1 MDQRHVGMKSSTM
14 EKQVLHNSI
23 TMPGSADAFKD
34 GFHSLDVWHKAK
46 SIRKNLLKV
55 SNVKE
60 TNKIA
65 KWSEKS
71 IKHFW
76 YFCGICFEG
85 CSTDDEALDKL
96 KDKWIGLVPH
106 IHEWPSETC
115 ELEELPE
122 EHALPLFDR
131 HDKDFQALQKIILEP
146 FLLESMAYYMNRR
159 AGPDLR

>member
-96 KDKWIGLVPH
+96 KEHLVYQTVHLSLAFPQN
-106 IHEWPSETC
+106 C
-115 ELEELPE
+115 
-122 EHALPLFDR
+122 
-131 HDKDFQALQKIILEP
+131 KIL
-146 FLLESMAYYMNRR
+146 
-159 AGPDLR
+159 D